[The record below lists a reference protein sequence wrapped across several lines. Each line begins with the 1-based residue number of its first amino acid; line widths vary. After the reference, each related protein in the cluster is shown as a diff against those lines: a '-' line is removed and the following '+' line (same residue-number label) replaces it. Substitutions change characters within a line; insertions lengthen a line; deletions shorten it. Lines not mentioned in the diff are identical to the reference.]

1 MTAFFVIPDYREID
15 NNIRS
20 LRLHTV
26 QPKTAV
32 QAEPLITLVQR
43 LLIIYRAINP
53 FLTALLNLTLIPPTW
68 RAALTVFLQT
78 LDAIAAVAVPVPV
91 AASAAG
97 DIDPINTNPDFKAG
111 KDL

>member
-1 MTAFFVIPDYREID
+1 MTAFFAIPDHREID
-15 NNIRS
+15 DSIRS
-20 LRLHTV
+20 LRIHTV
-26 QPKTAV
+26 QPQNAV

-53 FLTALLNLTLIPPTW
+53 FLTALLTLTLIPPTW

-78 LDAIAAVAVPVPV
+78 LDAIAAVALPVP
-91 AASAAG
+91 AAAAG
-97 DIDPINTNPDFKAG
+97 DIDPINTDPSFKAG

>member
-20 LRLHTV
+20 LRIHTF
-26 QPKTAV
+26 QPATAV
-32 QAEPLITLVQR
+32 QAESLLTLIQR

-53 FLTALLNLTLIPPTW
+53 FLMALSTLPLIPPTW

-78 LDAIAAVAVPVPV
+78 LDAIAAVAVPVP
-91 AASAAG
+91 AAAAG
-97 DIDPINTNPDFKAG
+97 DIDPINTDPSFKAG

>member
-20 LRLHTV
+20 LRLATV

-32 QAEPLITLVQR
+32 QAESLLTLVQR

-53 FLTALLNLTLIPPTW
+53 FLTALSALPLIPATW
-68 RAALTVFLQT
+68 RAALTAFLQV
-78 LDAIAAVAVPVPV
+78 LDAIAAAVVP
-91 AASAAG
+91 APATAAG
-97 DIDPINTNPDFKAG
+97 DIDPINTDPSFKAG